1 MNQFPE
7 EDLAAVAELRRHG
20 IEVPEYYNF
29 AYDVVDKWAEKERN
43 RLAMIWVNQQGRERK
58 LTYFDFSRLS
68 NQAANLLFKH
78 GVSKGDRVF
87 IMLPRIP
94 EWWIFSLALMKLG
107 AIQCSSP
114 ALLTPEDL
122 RQRLLYGKFKVVI
135 SDQENAHKFDEIFD
149 DCPLLNFR
157 MIVDGERKD
166 WISYPKEIK
175 NTLLSRTRVK
185 TPTQVRTKSS
195 DPLLLAFTSGTSKMQ
210 KVVQH
215 THAYPLGHR
224 ITAEMWH
231 GLNKNDL
238 HYSLSDAGWAKNLWG
253 NYFGQWIV
261 GCCVFIYDIRGKF
274 IPDEILPVLEK
285 YQITSFCAPPT
296 VYRMIVINDLKRFDL
311 SELKKCTSAGEAL
324 NVDTIRLWKEGTG
337 LTIREAYGQTETVC
351 MVGNFI
357 DIPTQPGS
365 MGQPAPGWFIELH
378 DDNGKPVPQGEP
390 GRIAVKVDPA
400 HRPVGLMN
408 KYLFNEEENQK
419 SFINGFYYTGD
430 KAYMNEKG
438 YLFFVGRSDD
448 IIKSSG
454 YRIGPLEVEEVL
466 MSHPACCEV
475 AVVGAPDPIRGAKVK
490 AYVILNPGY
499 EPTESLVR
507 ELQHHAKHHS
517 APYKYPREIEFVK
530 TLPKTLSGK
539 VKRDILRKHAETGE
553 MW

>member
-1 MNQFPE
+1 MKESCPE
-7 EDLAAVAELRRHG
+7 ISPSVRELREKG

-29 AYDVVDKWAEKERN
+29 AYDVVDKRAEENRN
-43 RLAMIWVNQQGRERK
+43 RLAMVWVNQQGRERK

-87 IMLPRIP
+87 IMLLRIP
-94 EWWIFSLALMKLG
+94 EWWIFSLAIMKLG
-107 AIQCSSP
+107 AVQCSSP
-114 ALLTPEDL
+114 SLLTSEDL
-122 RQRLLYGKFKVVI
+122 KQRLQYGKFKVVI
-135 SDQENAHKFDEIFD
+135 TDLESAHKFDEIYD

-157 MIVDGERKD
+157 MIVDGERKN
-166 WISYPKEIK
+166 WVSYPYEIK
-175 NTLLSRTRVK
+175 TQLLSKQRVK
-185 TPTQVRTKSS
+185 TPVQVRTKAT
-195 DPLLLAFTSGTSKMQ
+195 DPLLLTFTSGTSKIQ

-215 THAYPLGHR
+215 NHAYPLGHR

-231 GLNKNDL
+231 GLGPNDL

-274 IPDEILPVLEK
+274 NPDEILPILEK

-351 MVGNFI
+351 LLANFV
-357 DIPTQPGS
+357 DIPTRPGS
-365 MGQPAPGWFIELH
+365 MGKPSPGWEIELH
-378 DDNGKPVPQGEP
+378 DDNGKPVPLGEH
-390 GRIAVKVDPA
+390 GRIAIRVDGG
-400 HRPVGLMN
+400 HRPVGLMD
-408 KYLFNEEENQK
+408 KYLFNEEENTR

-430 KAYMNEKG
+430 KAYQDADG
-438 YLFFVGRSDD
+438 YFYFVGRSDD

-454 YRIGPLEVEEVL
+454 YRIGPQEVEEVL
-466 MSHPACCEV
+466 MSHPATQEV
-475 AVVGAPDPIRGAKVK
+475 AVIGAPDPIRGSKVK
-490 AYVILNPGY
+490 AYIVLNPGF

-507 ELQHHAKHHS
+507 ELQQHAKQHS

-530 TLPKTLSGK
+530 DLPKTMAGK
-539 VKRDILRKHAETGE
+539 IKRDILRRHAETGE